1 MIKKLFIHVVGLLLM
16 AIAISMIIA
25 TSVGASPYDALNEYL
40 RMLLKVHPNQL
51 GYVSTTMGVILT
63 LIVYYFKR
71 DKKVFISIFFLV
83 LIGLFINGSLT
94 LIYKT
99 DIKQAHIVVKY
110 VLALISLFV
119 LGFGTAL
126 TLTTGLTPSTLE
138 EVALLVNQKV
148 KNFSIAKVLLDF
160 IFLVIAVILGLILG
174 DVFAQINFFTI
185 VMMAFTGPVIDLNYR
200 FVSLLKKNK
209 KEKTNEI
216 E

>member
-1 MIKKLFIHVVGLLLM
+1 M

-51 GYVSTTMGVILT
+51 GYVSTTMGAILT

-160 IFLVIAVILGLILG
+160 VFLVIAVILGLILG

>member
-51 GYVSTTMGVILT
+51 GYVSTTMGAILT

-160 IFLVIAVILGLILG
+160 VFLVIAVILGLILG

>member
-40 RMLLKVHPNQL
+40 RILLKVHPNQL

-160 IFLVIAVILGLILG
+160 VFLVIAVILGLILG

>member
-1 MIKKLFIHVVGLLLM
+1 M

-51 GYVSTTMGVILT
+51 GYVTTTMGAILT

-160 IFLVIAVILGLILG
+160 VFLVIAVILGLILG

>member
-1 MIKKLFIHVVGLLLM
+1 M

-63 LIVYYFKR
+63 LIVYYFNR

-160 IFLVIAVILGLILG
+160 LFLVIAVILGLILG

-209 KEKTNEI
+209 KEKTDEI

>member
-1 MIKKLFIHVVGLLLM
+1 M

-51 GYVSTTMGVILT
+51 GYVTTTMGAILT

-160 IFLVIAVILGLILG
+160 VFLVIAVILGLILG

-209 KEKTNEI
+209 KEKTDEI

>member
-160 IFLVIAVILGLILG
+160 VFLVIAVILGLILG

>member
-63 LIVYYFKR
+63 LIVYYFNR

-160 IFLVIAVILGLILG
+160 VFLVIAVILGLILG

>member
-63 LIVYYFKR
+63 LIVYYFNR

-160 IFLVIAVILGLILG
+160 LFLVIAVILGLILG

-209 KEKTNEI
+209 KEKTDEI

>member
-1 MIKKLFIHVVGLLLM
+1 M

-63 LIVYYFKR
+63 LIVYYFNR

-160 IFLVIAVILGLILG
+160 VFLVIAVILGLILG

>member
-1 MIKKLFIHVVGLLLM
+1 M

-25 TSVGASPYDALNEYL
+25 TSVGVSPYDALNEYL

-51 GYVSTTMGVILT
+51 GYVSTTMGAILT

-160 IFLVIAVILGLILG
+160 VFLVIAVILGLILG

>member
-1 MIKKLFIHVVGLLLM
+1 M

-160 IFLVIAVILGLILG
+160 VFLVIAVILGLILG

>member
-51 GYVSTTMGVILT
+51 GYVSTTMGAILT
-63 LIVYYFKR
+63 LIVYYFNR

-160 IFLVIAVILGLILG
+160 VFLVIAVILGLILG

>member
-1 MIKKLFIHVVGLLLM
+1 M

-63 LIVYYFKR
+63 LIVYYFNR

-160 IFLVIAVILGLILG
+160 VFLVIAVILGLILG

-209 KEKTNEI
+209 KEKTDEI

>member
-1 MIKKLFIHVVGLLLM
+1 LIKKLFIHVVGLLLM

-63 LIVYYFKR
+63 LIVYYFNR

-160 IFLVIAVILGLILG
+160 VFLVIAVILGLILG

>member
-1 MIKKLFIHVVGLLLM
+1 LIKKLFIHVVGLLLM

-63 LIVYYFKR
+63 LIVYYFNR

-160 IFLVIAVILGLILG
+160 LFLVIAVILGLILG

-209 KEKTNEI
+209 KEKTDEI

>member
-63 LIVYYFKR
+63 LIVYYFNR

-160 IFLVIAVILGLILG
+160 VFLVIAVILGLILG

-209 KEKTNEI
+209 KEKTDEI

>member
-1 MIKKLFIHVVGLLLM
+1 M
-16 AIAISMIIA
+16 AIAISMIIV

-63 LIVYYFKR
+63 LIVYYFNR

-160 IFLVIAVILGLILG
+160 VFLVIAVILGLILG